1 MTWVPPPAAAAAA
14 ARARAVLADAGY
26 TPEAVHALRRSGA
39 FVPERAARRALAA
52 DASPAAVL
60 MRLFLV
66 GDAVPRNEAEGALG
80 EGLDSLAALDLL
92 RADGELVTATVE
104 IVPHDE
110 LVIASDRR
118 DLAEQADVVPGLHA
132 PSATLGTLTVRRPV
146 RRALDVGT
154 GNGIQAILISP
165 FAEHVVATDV
175 NERALAFAQLNC
187 ALNGRENVELRL
199 GSFLEP
205 VAGERFGLIVANPP
219 YVISPESRY
228 VFRDSGLGG
237 DRVSAE
243 LVRNL
248 PAHLEPGGHA
258 SVMISW
264 IQEGD
269 VIGPRVQSWVDGTGA
284 DGLLLHAAVT
294 AAKSAASQWN
304 RDLAADENRY
314 DAAVDEWNAYFRAE
328 GIEAIG
334 YGTLVL
340 RRSDAAEP
348 WFSVLALSSHL
359 GGQASEQLF
368 RLFEATDAAQL
379 DDETLLD
386 LRIVPVP
393 AARLTQ
399 ILEPTGGAWREAG
412 TDLTVAD
419 SIELKA
425 HVDETTRRILLSLDG
440 NATIGE
446 VLAGAAVEA
455 GAAPT
460 EAAQALPLVRRLLT
474 AGYLMPA
481 GAELT
486 Q

>member
-1 MTWVPPPAAAAAA
+1 MTWVPPPAAAAPA

-52 DASPAAVL
+52 DASPVAVL
-60 MRLFLV
+60 IRLFIV
-66 GDAVPRNEAEGALG
+66 GDAVPHAEAEGTLG
-80 EGLDSLAALDLL
+80 DGLDALAALDLL
-92 RADGELVTATVE
+92 RADGDLVTATAE

-118 DLAEQADVVPGLHA
+118 DIAEEADVVPGLHA
-132 PSATLGTLTVRRPV
+132 PSATLGTLTIRTPV
-146 RRALDVGT
+146 ERALDVGT

-228 VFRDSGLGG
+228 VFRDSGMGG
-237 DRVSAE
+237 DRVSSE
-243 LVRNL
+243 LVHDL
-248 PAHLEPGGHA
+248 PAQLAPGGHA

-269 VIGPRVQSWVDGTGA
+269 LIGPRVQSWVDGTGV

-294 AAKSAASQWN
+294 AAESAASQWN

-340 RRSDAAEP
+340 RRRDSGEP
-348 WFSVLALSSHL
+348 WFSVLELSAHL
-359 GGQASEQLF
+359 GGQGSAQLL
-368 RLFEATDAAQL
+368 RLFQATDAAQA
-379 DDETLLD
+379 DDETLLG

-393 AARLTQ
+393 TARLTQ
-399 ILEPTGGAWREAG
+399 TLERKGGAWQETG
-412 TDLTVAD
+412 TDLTVVDA
-419 SIELKA
+419 IELNA
-425 HVDETTRRILLSLDG
+425 HVDETTRQILLSLDG
-440 NATIGE
+440 SVTIGE
-446 VLAGAAVEA
+446 VLARSAIAA
-455 GAAPT
+455 GAAADD
-460 EAAQALPLVRRLLT
+460 AAQGLPLVRHLLT
-474 AGYLMPA
+474 AGYLTPA
-481 GAELT
+481 E
-486 Q
+486 